1 MAGPARTGTD
11 PRTSPPGT
19 AAHGAR
25 PGTRTR
31 SQAGA
36 DAPRPT
42 PRRATPADPPND
54 PAPPHRPGPDP
65 PGQDDTQLF
74 RSLLEGRQIMAVDTN
89 TVKGQ
94 YIATA
99 GVVLAA
105 VVAGIFALLVA
116 RSSNHTPSAGPTP

>member
-74 RSLLEGRQIMAVDTN
+74 RSLLELVPQHPLE
-89 TVKGQ
+89 Q
-94 YIATA
+94 
-99 GVVLAA
+99 LAA
-105 VVAGIFALLVA
+105 LVAGQLRDEVHPLRHLDGASV
-116 RSSNHTPSAGPTP
+116 